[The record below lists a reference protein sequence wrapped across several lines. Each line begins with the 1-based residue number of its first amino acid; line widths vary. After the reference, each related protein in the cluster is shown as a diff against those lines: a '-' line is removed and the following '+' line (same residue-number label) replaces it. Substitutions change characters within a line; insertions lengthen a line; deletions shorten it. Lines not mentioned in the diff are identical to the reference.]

1 MRYTAAII
9 TVSDKGSVG
18 EREDKSGPALKA
30 VLESS
35 FDVREMVIVPDEADI
50 IAETIKELADMKCVD
65 LIVTTGGTGVA
76 KRDVTPEAT
85 RLVMERELPGF
96 AEVMRMESYKLTPTA
111 MVSRALCGTRKGS
124 LIINLPGSPKA
135 AIECIG
141 FVLSAIPHTLDKLQ
155 GDTSDCAMLREGN
168 TENTGR

>member
-1 MRYTAAII
+1 MTYTAAII

-30 VLESS
+30 VLECA
-35 FDVREMVIVPDEADI
+35 FNVKVMIIIPDEVNI
-50 IAETIKELADMKCVD
+50 IAQTIKELVDTKCID
-65 LIVTTGGTGVA
+65 LVVTTGGTGVA

-96 AEVMRMESYKLTPTA
+96 AEVMRMESYKITPTA
-111 MVSRALCGTRKGS
+111 MVSRALSGTRKGS

-135 AIECIG
+135 AVECIS
-141 FVLSAIPHTLDKLQ
+141 FVVSAIPHTLDKLQ
-155 GDTSDCAMLREGN
+155 GDTSDCAILRDDQN
-168 TENTGR
+168 S

>member
-1 MRYTAAII
+1 MTYTAAIV

-18 EREDKSGPALKA
+18 KREDKSGPALRA

-35 FDVREMVIVPDEADI
+35 YDVKEIIIIPDEVDI
-50 IAETIKELADMKCVD
+50 IAQTIKELVDTRCID

-76 KRDVTPEAT
+76 LRDVTPEAT
-85 RLVMERELPGF
+85 KLVMERELPGF
-96 AEVMRMESYKLTPTA
+96 AEVLRMESYKLTPTA

-135 AIECIG
+135 AVECIG

-155 GDTSDCAMLREGN
+155 GDAGDCAVLRDSP
-168 TENTGR
+168 

>member
-1 MRYTAAII
+1 MRYTATIL

-18 EREDKSGPALKA
+18 EREDRSGPALRA
-30 VLESS
+30 VLENSY
-35 FDVREMVIVPDEADI
+35 DVKEIIIIPDEVDI
-50 IAETIKELADMKCVD
+50 IAQTIKELVDTRCID

-76 KRDVTPEAT
+76 LRDVTPEAT
-85 RLVMERELPGF
+85 RLVMEKELPGF
-96 AEVMRMESYKLTPTA
+96 AEVMRMESYKITPTA

-135 AIECIG
+135 AVECIG

-155 GDTSDCAMLREGN
+155 GDTRDCAVLRNDN
-168 TENTGR
+168 T

>member
-1 MRYTAAII
+1 MTYAAAII

-35 FDVREMVIVPDEADI
+35 YEIKEMVIVPDEIDI
-50 IAETIKELADMKCVD
+50 IAQTIKDLVDIRCID
-65 LIVTTGGTGVA
+65 LIITTGGTGVT

-85 RLVMERELPGF
+85 RLIMERELPGF
-96 AEVMRMESYKLTPTA
+96 AEIMRIESYKITPTA

-135 AIECIG
+135 AVECLG
-141 FVLSAIPHTLDKLQ
+141 FVLKAIPHTLDKLQ
-155 GDTSDCAMLREGN
+155 GDTSDCAALPDGKR
-168 TENTGR
+168 T

>member
-18 EREDKSGPALKA
+18 EREDKSGPALRA
-30 VLESS
+30 VLETSY
-35 FDVREMVIVPDEADI
+35 DVKEMVIIPDEVDI
-50 IAETIKELADMKCVD
+50 IAQTIKDLVDTKCID

-76 KRDVTPEAT
+76 LRDVTPEAT
-85 RLVMERELPGF
+85 QLVMERELPGF
-96 AEVMRMESYKLTPTA
+96 AEIMRMESYKITPTA
-111 MVSRALCGTRKGS
+111 MVSRALCGIRKGS

-135 AIECIG
+135 AVECIG

-155 GDTSDCAMLREGN
+155 GDPSDCAVLRDN
-168 TENTGR
+168 P

>member
-1 MRYTAAII
+1 MTYSAAII

-18 EREDKSGPALKA
+18 QREDKSGPALKA
-30 VLESS
+30 VLESIY
-35 FDVREMVIVPDEADI
+35 DVREMVIVPDEIDV
-50 IAETIKELADMKCVD
+50 IAKTIQDLVDTKCID
-65 LIVTTGGTGVA
+65 LIVTAGGTGVA
-76 KRDVTPEAT
+76 LRDVTPEAT

-96 AEVMRMESYKLTPTA
+96 AEVMRMESCKITPTA

-135 AIECIG
+135 AVECIG

-155 GDTSDCAMLREGN
+155 GDTRDCAVLREN
-168 TENTGR
+168 P

>member
-1 MRYTAAII
+1 MMYSAAII

-18 EREDKSGPALKA
+18 QREDKSGPALKA
-30 VLESS
+30 VLENTYN
-35 FDVREMVIVPDEADI
+35 VREMVIIPDEIDI
-50 IAETIKELADMKCVD
+50 IAKTIQDLIDIQCID

-76 KRDVTPEAT
+76 LRDVTPEAT

-96 AEVMRMESYKLTPTA
+96 AEVMRMESYKITPTA

-124 LIINLPGSPKA
+124 LIINLPGSPRA
-135 AIECIG
+135 AVECIG

-155 GDTSDCAMLREGN
+155 GDTKDCAVLREN
-168 TENTGR
+168 P

>member
-1 MRYTAAII
+1 MTYTAAII

-18 EREDKSGPALKA
+18 EREDKSGPALRA

-35 FDVREMVIVPDEADI
+35 YDVKEIIIVPDEADI
-50 IAETIKELADMKCVD
+50 IAQVIKDLVDTRCID

-135 AIECIG
+135 AVECIS
-141 FVLSAIPHTLDKLQ
+141 FVLNAIPHTLDKLQ
-155 GDTSDCAMLREGN
+155 GDTRDCAVLRESP
-168 TENTGR
+168 